1 MQGHTTLSESEESNI
16 EINRGYEF
24 LLKIPERKVQ
34 LFKFHIPFTNYSFE
48 FYKEF

>member
-24 LLKIPERKVQ
+24 LLKIPERRVQ
-34 LFKFHIPFTNYSFE
+34 LFKFHIPFTNYSFK
-48 FYKEF
+48 FYKDY